1 MNGAR
6 AWLGN
11 LRVVSLV
18 ALAVAAVS
26 AALWPAAAS
35 IVANWVEVRDYQHG
49 FLIAPVALAWLAAA
63 AWRQR
68 AEPLRPAPA
77 ALAPLAIALLAW
89 LVALRAH
96 SDIAM
101 EALFPLVAWLAIHA
115 AAGWKIGREVAAPL
129 AYLYFAI
136 PVWEF
141 LLPTLQWLSVQV
153 TEAMLGLVGIPAQV
167 EEYLVTLP
175 AGSFEIIEG
184 CSGKRFFV
192 VALAVSVIAGLIR
205 QLRGWRLAA
214 LVAAGGLLALVAN
227 WVRIFVVIVAGHA
240 SDMQHYLVAVEHQ
253 TFGNVVFA
261 ILLVAIYVAAVIAAR
276 RAPAGQPQVP
286 SLAARAPGAAERAPP
301 LAAAPFLLLGVAAV
315 AVQLPAQ
322 AAENSAVIAP
332 LPVAAGAWQGPLPA
346 VATWSP
352 QFVGPDAER
361 RVSYRR
367 ADGGGVQLYLNF
379 YRSQEPGKELVY
391 FRNDLLAPGPWLR
404 SWPQRLEE
412 LEIAD
417 APSLATIEARSP
429 LGERWLLAYV
439 YKVGSWTALRA
450 PVAQASYGLQSLL
463 HPVPSGI
470 IALTVQCAENCQE
483 ARALVR
489 LFWQDMSSSI
499 LGMIPDHAA

>member
-11 LRVVSLV
+11 LRVTLLV
-18 ALAVAAVS
+18 ALALAAVS
-26 AALWPAAAS
+26 AALWPATAS
-35 IVANWVEVRDYQHG
+35 IVANWVQVRDYQHG
-49 FLIAPVALAWLAAA
+49 FLIAPVALAWLVAV
-63 AWRQR
+63 AWRLR

-77 ALAPLAIALLAW
+77 GLAALGVALLAW

-101 EALFPLVAWLAIHA
+101 EALFPLIAWLAIHA
-115 AAGWKIGREVAAPL
+115 AAGWKVAREVAAPL

-153 TEAMLGLVGIPAQV
+153 TEAMLSLVGIPAQV
-167 EEYLVTLP
+167 DEYLVTLP

-192 VALAVSVIAGLIR
+192 VALAVSVIAGMIR

-214 LVAAGGLLALVAN
+214 LVAAGGALALVAN
-227 WVRIFVVIVAGHA
+227 WIRIFVVIAAGHA

-261 ILLVAIYVAAVIAAR
+261 VLLVAIYVAAVIAAR
-276 RAPAGQPQVP
+276 RAPAGKEQVTGLP
-286 SLAARAPGAAERAPP
+286 ERAPGTAGRGPP
-301 LAAAPFLLLGVAAV
+301 FVAAPFLLLGAAAA

-322 AAENSAVIAP
+322 AAEDPAAIAP

-346 VATWSP
+346 LATWSP
-352 QFVGPDAER
+352 QFAGPDAER

-367 ADGGGVQLYLNF
+367 ADGSRVQLYLNL
-379 YRSQEPGKELVY
+379 YRSQEPGKELVFY
-391 FRNDLLAPGPWLR
+391 RNNLLAPGAWLR

-412 LEIAD
+412 LEVAG
-417 APSLATIEARSP
+417 APVLATIEARSP
-429 LGERWLLAYV
+429 MGERWLLAYV

-450 PVAQASYGLQSLL
+450 PVAQASYGLQSLWR
-463 HPVPSGI
+463 PVPSGI
-470 IALTVQCAENCQE
+470 IALTVQCGENCQD